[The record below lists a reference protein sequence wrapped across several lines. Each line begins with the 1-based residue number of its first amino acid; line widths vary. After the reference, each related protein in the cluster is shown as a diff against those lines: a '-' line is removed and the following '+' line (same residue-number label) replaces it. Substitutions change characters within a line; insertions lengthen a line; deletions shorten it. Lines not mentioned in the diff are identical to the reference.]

1 MKSTLS
7 PSCREASRLITE
19 RMDRQ
24 LTLGERIGLRFH
36 LAICHA
42 CPRVVAHMNIMRDAL
57 KRWSKH
63 VGED

>member
-7 PSCREASRLITE
+7 PSCREATRLMTE

-24 LTLGERIGLRFH
+24 LTFVERAGLRFH

-42 CPRVVAHMNIMRDAL
+42 CPRIARQMDIMRAAL
-57 KRWSKH
+57 KRWRKH
-63 VGED
+63 VEED